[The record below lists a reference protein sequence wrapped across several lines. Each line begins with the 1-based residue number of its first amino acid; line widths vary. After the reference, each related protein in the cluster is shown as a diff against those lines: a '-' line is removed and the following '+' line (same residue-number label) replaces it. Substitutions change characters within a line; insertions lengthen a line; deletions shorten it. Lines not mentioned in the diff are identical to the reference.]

1 VRMGLV
7 IYGDLET
14 MTGGFLYD
22 RKLVQHLKKRG
33 DEVDVISLPWRT
45 YGRSLLDNGSGQL
58 LNRLS
63 AEQWDVLLQDELCHP
78 SLFEVNRRLKQR
90 SKCPIL
96 SIVHHLSCC
105 ESRSGWLNILHRS
118 VERRYLDTIDGFIF
132 NSRTTQREVE
142 RLMGAKRPG
151 VVAWPGGDRLDIDIS
166 EDEIRARAH
175 RTGPVEILFIGVVV
189 PRKGLHTL
197 IQALKSLSSLSWRL
211 TVVGSQEFD
220 RPYVQ
225 EATDQIQKAGLE
237 RRVHLKG
244 AASDSELIS
253 LLRDSQLL
261 VVPSFYEGF
270 GIVYIEGMGFGLP
283 ALASTG
289 GGAREIVTHGTD
301 GFLVAPGDSESLAKF
316 IQQLLE
322 DRSRLEEM
330 SLAAY
335 RRFQFHPSW
344 EASAGRVYDFLHSFF
359 C

>member
-1 VRMGLV
+1 MGLV

-22 RKLVQHLKKRG
+22 RKLVQHLQKRG

-45 YGRSLLDNGSGQL
+45 YRRSLLDNGSGRL

-63 AEQWDVLLQDELCHP
+63 AEQWGVLLQDELCHP
-78 SLFEVNRRLKQR
+78 SLFAVNRRLKKR
-90 SKCPIL
+90 SSCPIL
-96 SIVHHLSCC
+96 SIVHHLTCC
-105 ESRSGWLNILHRS
+105 ESHPGWLNIFHRR

-132 NSRTTQREVE
+132 NSRTTQQEVE
-142 RLMGAKRPG
+142 RITGASRPG
-151 VVAWPGGDRLDIDIS
+151 VVAWPGGNRLDIDIS

-175 RTGPVEILFIGVVV
+175 RAGPVEILFIGIVV

-197 IQALKSLSSLSWRL
+197 IQALKSLRALSWRL

-225 EATDQIQKAGLE
+225 EATDQIQKAELE

-244 AASDSELIS
+244 ATSDRELIS
-253 LLRDSQLL
+253 LLRDSHLL
-261 VVPSFYEGF
+261 VVPSYYEGF

-289 GGAREIVTHGTD
+289 GGAREVVTHGKD
-301 GFLVAPGDSESLAKF
+301 GFLVAPGDSESLAKY
-316 IQQLLE
+316 IHLLLE
-322 DRSRLEEM
+322 DRNLLEEM

-335 RRFQFHPSW
+335 RRFQSHPTW
-344 EASAGRVYDFLHSFF
+344 EASASRVYDFLHTFPG
-359 C
+359 